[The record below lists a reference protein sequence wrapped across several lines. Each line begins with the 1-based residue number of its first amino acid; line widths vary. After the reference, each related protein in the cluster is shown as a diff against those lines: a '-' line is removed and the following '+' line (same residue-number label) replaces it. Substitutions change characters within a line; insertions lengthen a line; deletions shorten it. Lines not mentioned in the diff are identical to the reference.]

1 MSGLNFPNLT
11 PAENERLWVLQG
23 QVEVARTSAI
33 RAVVR
38 GDSAAARAA
47 FVLERSIL
55 DEQVSIVLHRR
66 LSLG

>member
-1 MSGLNFPNLT
+1 MSGLDFPSLT
-11 PAENERLWVLQG
+11 PAENERLWVLQR

-55 DEQVSIVLHRR
+55 DEQVWIVLHRR